1 MKTNPIKLEKKLK
14 LKFSDQKIFIKSL
27 THKSFD
33 SINNN
38 EKIEFLG
45 DRVLGLIIAK
55 KLLELYPDEKE
66 GVLDKKFASLVNKKK
81 CLEIAKK
88 IELEKYILVLNPKNK
103 KIEIEDKIVADC
115 LEALIGA
122 IYLDKGLNFT
132 EKFILN
138 LWSEHITASVI
149 TQIDAKTKLQEYS
162 LKIFK
167 VLPIYKLISNT
178 GPRHKPLF
186 KVAVKLKNT
195 KFFTAEGTSKKDAE
209 QNAASLCLQ
218 DIFKKMNW
226 DDSAYLVSKNRY
238 SENSIIAEV
247 FTENHGKISGIIF
260 GGTSKKIKNYL
271 QIGNKIYVNYNSK
284 SVTRIGYFKIEI
296 LKALTP
302 LYFDQNQKLS
312 CITSAM
318 HLIKLLT
325 AEAQSNK
332 EIFKLIDKFFEI
344 LNSENWI
351 QKYIFWELELLKLL
365 GYDLELK
372 TMAEKEIVDSEVN
385 YYVKSSTEK
394 KSIPNFLIDEN
405 DMDINLN
412 NLLKGLKLVSDYL
425 EKSILK
431 PNNLN
436 LPTSRTHFINL
447 LK

>member
-1 MKTNPIKLEKKLK
+1 
-14 LKFSDQKIFIKSL
+14 
-27 THKSFD
+27 
-33 SINNN
+33 
-38 EKIEFLG
+38 
-45 DRVLGLIIAK
+45 
-55 KLLELYPDEKE
+55 
-66 GVLDKKFASLVNKKK
+66 
-81 CLEIAKK
+81 
-88 IELEKYILVLNPKNK
+88 
-103 KIEIEDKIVADC
+103 
-115 LEALIGA
+115 
-122 IYLDKGLNFT
+122 
-132 EKFILN
+132 
-138 LWSEHITASVI
+138 
-149 TQIDAKTKLQEYS
+149 
-162 LKIFK
+162 
-167 VLPIYKLISNT
+167 
-178 GPRHKPLF
+178 
-186 KVAVKLKNT
+186 
-195 KFFTAEGTSKKDAE
+195 
-209 QNAASLCLQ
+209 
-218 DIFKKMNW
+218 MNW

-302 LYFDQNQKLS
+302 LYFDENQKLS

-344 LNSENWI
+344 LTSDNWI

-372 TMAEKEIVDSEVN
+372 NMAEKEIVDSEVN

-394 KSIPNFLIDEN
+394 KSIPNFLIDES
-405 DMDINLN
+405 NLDVN
-412 NLLKGLKLVSDYL
+412 LKNLLKGLKLVSDYL

>member
-1 MKTNPIKLEKKLK
+1 
-14 LKFSDQKIFIKSL
+14 
-27 THKSFD
+27 
-33 SINNN
+33 
-38 EKIEFLG
+38 
-45 DRVLGLIIAK
+45 
-55 KLLELYPDEKE
+55 
-66 GVLDKKFASLVNKKK
+66 
-81 CLEIAKK
+81 
-88 IELEKYILVLNPKNK
+88 
-103 KIEIEDKIVADC
+103 
-115 LEALIGA
+115 
-122 IYLDKGLNFT
+122 
-132 EKFILN
+132 
-138 LWSEHITASVI
+138 
-149 TQIDAKTKLQEYS
+149 
-162 LKIFK
+162 
-167 VLPIYKLISNT
+167 
-178 GPRHKPLF
+178 
-186 KVAVKLKNT
+186 
-195 KFFTAEGTSKKDAE
+195 
-209 QNAASLCLQ
+209 
-218 DIFKKMNW
+218 MNW

-302 LYFDQNQKLS
+302 LYFDENQKLS

-344 LNSENWI
+344 LTYDNWI

-372 TMAEKEIVDSEVN
+372 NMVEKEIVDSEIN
-385 YYVKSSTEK
+385 YFVKSSTEK
-394 KSIPNFLIDEN
+394 KSIPNFLIDESIL
-405 DMDINLN
+405 DVNLK

>member
-1 MKTNPIKLEKKLK
+1 
-14 LKFSDQKIFIKSL
+14 
-27 THKSFD
+27 
-33 SINNN
+33 
-38 EKIEFLG
+38 
-45 DRVLGLIIAK
+45 
-55 KLLELYPDEKE
+55 
-66 GVLDKKFASLVNKKK
+66 
-81 CLEIAKK
+81 
-88 IELEKYILVLNPKNK
+88 
-103 KIEIEDKIVADC
+103 
-115 LEALIGA
+115 
-122 IYLDKGLNFT
+122 
-132 EKFILN
+132 
-138 LWSEHITASVI
+138 
-149 TQIDAKTKLQEYS
+149 
-162 LKIFK
+162 
-167 VLPIYKLISNT
+167 
-178 GPRHKPLF
+178 
-186 KVAVKLKNT
+186 
-195 KFFTAEGTSKKDAE
+195 
-209 QNAASLCLQ
+209 
-218 DIFKKMNW
+218 MNW
-226 DDSAYLVSKNRY
+226 DDSAYLVSKNKY

-302 LYFDQNQKLS
+302 LYFDENQKLS

-332 EIFKLIDKFFEI
+332 EIFKLINKFFEI

-405 DMDINLN
+405 DIDVNLK

>member
-1 MKTNPIKLEKKLK
+1 
-14 LKFSDQKIFIKSL
+14 
-27 THKSFD
+27 
-33 SINNN
+33 
-38 EKIEFLG
+38 
-45 DRVLGLIIAK
+45 
-55 KLLELYPDEKE
+55 
-66 GVLDKKFASLVNKKK
+66 
-81 CLEIAKK
+81 
-88 IELEKYILVLNPKNK
+88 
-103 KIEIEDKIVADC
+103 
-115 LEALIGA
+115 
-122 IYLDKGLNFT
+122 
-132 EKFILN
+132 
-138 LWSEHITASVI
+138 
-149 TQIDAKTKLQEYS
+149 
-162 LKIFK
+162 
-167 VLPIYKLISNT
+167 
-178 GPRHKPLF
+178 
-186 KVAVKLKNT
+186 
-195 KFFTAEGTSKKDAE
+195 
-209 QNAASLCLQ
+209 
-218 DIFKKMNW
+218 MNW

-302 LYFDQNQKLS
+302 LYFDNNQKLS

-344 LNSENWI
+344 LTSDNWI

-372 TMAEKEIVDSEVN
+372 NMAEKEIVDSEVN

-405 DMDINLN
+405 NLDVN
-412 NLLKGLKLVSDYL
+412 LKNLLKGLKLVSDYL

>member
-1 MKTNPIKLEKKLK
+1 
-14 LKFSDQKIFIKSL
+14 
-27 THKSFD
+27 
-33 SINNN
+33 
-38 EKIEFLG
+38 
-45 DRVLGLIIAK
+45 
-55 KLLELYPDEKE
+55 
-66 GVLDKKFASLVNKKK
+66 
-81 CLEIAKK
+81 
-88 IELEKYILVLNPKNK
+88 
-103 KIEIEDKIVADC
+103 
-115 LEALIGA
+115 
-122 IYLDKGLNFT
+122 
-132 EKFILN
+132 
-138 LWSEHITASVI
+138 
-149 TQIDAKTKLQEYS
+149 
-162 LKIFK
+162 
-167 VLPIYKLISNT
+167 
-178 GPRHKPLF
+178 
-186 KVAVKLKNT
+186 
-195 KFFTAEGTSKKDAE
+195 
-209 QNAASLCLQ
+209 
-218 DIFKKMNW
+218 MNW

-302 LYFDQNQKLS
+302 LYFDENQKLS

-344 LNSENWI
+344 LTSDNWI
-351 QKYIFWELELLKLL
+351 QKYIFWELELLRLL

-372 TMAEKEIVDSEVN
+372 TMAKKEIVDSEVN

-394 KSIPNFLIDEN
+394 KSIPNFLINEN
-405 DMDINLN
+405 NTDVNLK

>member
-1 MKTNPIKLEKKLK
+1 
-14 LKFSDQKIFIKSL
+14 
-27 THKSFD
+27 
-33 SINNN
+33 
-38 EKIEFLG
+38 
-45 DRVLGLIIAK
+45 
-55 KLLELYPDEKE
+55 
-66 GVLDKKFASLVNKKK
+66 
-81 CLEIAKK
+81 
-88 IELEKYILVLNPKNK
+88 
-103 KIEIEDKIVADC
+103 
-115 LEALIGA
+115 
-122 IYLDKGLNFT
+122 
-132 EKFILN
+132 
-138 LWSEHITASVI
+138 
-149 TQIDAKTKLQEYS
+149 
-162 LKIFK
+162 
-167 VLPIYKLISNT
+167 
-178 GPRHKPLF
+178 
-186 KVAVKLKNT
+186 
-195 KFFTAEGTSKKDAE
+195 
-209 QNAASLCLQ
+209 
-218 DIFKKMNW
+218 MNW
-226 DDSAYLVSKNRY
+226 DDSAYLVSKNKY
-238 SENSIIAEV
+238 SQNSIIAEV

-302 LYFDQNQKLS
+302 LYFDENQKLS

-344 LNSENWI
+344 LTSDNWI

-405 DMDINLN
+405 NMDVNLK

>member
-1 MKTNPIKLEKKLK
+1 
-14 LKFSDQKIFIKSL
+14 
-27 THKSFD
+27 
-33 SINNN
+33 
-38 EKIEFLG
+38 
-45 DRVLGLIIAK
+45 
-55 KLLELYPDEKE
+55 
-66 GVLDKKFASLVNKKK
+66 
-81 CLEIAKK
+81 
-88 IELEKYILVLNPKNK
+88 
-103 KIEIEDKIVADC
+103 
-115 LEALIGA
+115 
-122 IYLDKGLNFT
+122 
-132 EKFILN
+132 
-138 LWSEHITASVI
+138 
-149 TQIDAKTKLQEYS
+149 
-162 LKIFK
+162 
-167 VLPIYKLISNT
+167 
-178 GPRHKPLF
+178 
-186 KVAVKLKNT
+186 
-195 KFFTAEGTSKKDAE
+195 
-209 QNAASLCLQ
+209 
-218 DIFKKMNW
+218 MNW

-284 SVTRIGYFKIEI
+284 SVTRIGYFKVEI

-302 LYFDQNQKLS
+302 LYFDENQKLS

-318 HLIKLLT
+318 HLLKLLT

-344 LNSENWI
+344 LTSDNWI
-351 QKYIFWELELLKLL
+351 QGYIFWELELLKLL

-372 TMAEKEIVDSEVN
+372 TMVEKEIVDSEVN

-394 KSIPNFLIDEN
+394 KIIPNFLIDEN
-405 DMDINLN
+405 NTDVSLK

-436 LPTSRTHFINL
+436 LPTSRTNFINL

>member
-1 MKTNPIKLEKKLK
+1 
-14 LKFSDQKIFIKSL
+14 
-27 THKSFD
+27 
-33 SINNN
+33 
-38 EKIEFLG
+38 
-45 DRVLGLIIAK
+45 
-55 KLLELYPDEKE
+55 
-66 GVLDKKFASLVNKKK
+66 
-81 CLEIAKK
+81 
-88 IELEKYILVLNPKNK
+88 
-103 KIEIEDKIVADC
+103 
-115 LEALIGA
+115 
-122 IYLDKGLNFT
+122 
-132 EKFILN
+132 
-138 LWSEHITASVI
+138 
-149 TQIDAKTKLQEYS
+149 
-162 LKIFK
+162 
-167 VLPIYKLISNT
+167 
-178 GPRHKPLF
+178 
-186 KVAVKLKNT
+186 
-195 KFFTAEGTSKKDAE
+195 
-209 QNAASLCLQ
+209 
-218 DIFKKMNW
+218 MNW

-284 SVTRIGYFKIEI
+284 SITRIGYFKIEI

-302 LYFDQNQKLS
+302 LYFDENQKLS

-344 LNSENWI
+344 LTYDNWI

-372 TMAEKEIVDSEVN
+372 NMVEKEIVDSEIN
-385 YYVKSSTEK
+385 YFVKSSTEK
-394 KSIPNFLIDEN
+394 KSIPNFLIDESKP
-405 DMDINLN
+405 DVNLK

>member
-1 MKTNPIKLEKKLK
+1 
-14 LKFSDQKIFIKSL
+14 
-27 THKSFD
+27 
-33 SINNN
+33 
-38 EKIEFLG
+38 
-45 DRVLGLIIAK
+45 
-55 KLLELYPDEKE
+55 
-66 GVLDKKFASLVNKKK
+66 
-81 CLEIAKK
+81 
-88 IELEKYILVLNPKNK
+88 
-103 KIEIEDKIVADC
+103 
-115 LEALIGA
+115 
-122 IYLDKGLNFT
+122 
-132 EKFILN
+132 
-138 LWSEHITASVI
+138 
-149 TQIDAKTKLQEYS
+149 
-162 LKIFK
+162 
-167 VLPIYKLISNT
+167 
-178 GPRHKPLF
+178 
-186 KVAVKLKNT
+186 
-195 KFFTAEGTSKKDAE
+195 
-209 QNAASLCLQ
+209 
-218 DIFKKMNW
+218 MNW
-226 DDSAYLVSKNRY
+226 SDTAYLISKNRY

-284 SVTRIGYFKIEI
+284 SITRIGYFKIEI

-302 LYFDQNQKLS
+302 LYFDENQKLS

-344 LNSENWI
+344 LTFDNWI
-351 QKYIFWELELLKLL
+351 KKYIFWELELLKLL

-372 TMAEKEIVDSEVN
+372 NMAEKEIVDSEVN

-405 DMDINLN
+405 NLDVN
-412 NLLKGLKLVSDYL
+412 LKNLLKGLKLVSDYL

>member
-1 MKTNPIKLEKKLK
+1 
-14 LKFSDQKIFIKSL
+14 
-27 THKSFD
+27 
-33 SINNN
+33 
-38 EKIEFLG
+38 
-45 DRVLGLIIAK
+45 
-55 KLLELYPDEKE
+55 
-66 GVLDKKFASLVNKKK
+66 
-81 CLEIAKK
+81 
-88 IELEKYILVLNPKNK
+88 
-103 KIEIEDKIVADC
+103 
-115 LEALIGA
+115 
-122 IYLDKGLNFT
+122 
-132 EKFILN
+132 
-138 LWSEHITASVI
+138 
-149 TQIDAKTKLQEYS
+149 
-162 LKIFK
+162 
-167 VLPIYKLISNT
+167 
-178 GPRHKPLF
+178 
-186 KVAVKLKNT
+186 
-195 KFFTAEGTSKKDAE
+195 
-209 QNAASLCLQ
+209 
-218 DIFKKMNW
+218 MNW
-226 DDSAYLVSKNRY
+226 DDSAYLISKNRY

-247 FTENHGKISGIIF
+247 FTENYGKISGIIF

-302 LYFDQNQKLS
+302 LYFDENQKLS

-344 LNSENWI
+344 LTSDNWI

-372 TMAEKEIVDSEVN
+372 NMAEKEIVDSEVN

-405 DMDINLN
+405 DMDVNLN